1 MILLPPRSTRTD
13 TLFPY
18 TTLVRARRRAQP
30 PGTTTAGRLT
40 AAIGRSAAA
49 ARQGPATAL
58 SRPPAAADG
67 LLRGGNDAPAHP
79 RAMQGQARR
88 TGRLPGP
95 QVTRAADRKSDES
108 GKRVEVRVD
117 LGGRRLIKNKQM
129 TETKQQQTHNA

>member
-88 TGRLPGP
+88 TGRLQGH
-95 QVTRAADRKSDES
+95 QVTRAAPGPGDR
-108 GKRVEVRVD
+108 GMPLRPRPAIRP
-117 LGGRRLIKNKQM
+117 GRIPGAQIGRA
-129 TETKQQQTHNA
+129 HV

>member
-18 TTLVRARRRAQP
+18 TTLVRSRRRAQP

-40 AAIGRSAAA
+40 AAIGRTAAA

-67 LLRGGNDAPAHP
+67 LLRGGNDATAHP
-79 RAMQGQARR
+79 HAMQGQARR
-88 TGRLPGP
+88 TGPL
-95 QVTRAADRKSDES
+95 TRHPATPRGTGAGRTGRGTD
-108 GKRVEVRVD
+108 GKE
-117 LGGRRLIKNKQM
+117 GG
-129 TETKQQQTHNA
+129 A